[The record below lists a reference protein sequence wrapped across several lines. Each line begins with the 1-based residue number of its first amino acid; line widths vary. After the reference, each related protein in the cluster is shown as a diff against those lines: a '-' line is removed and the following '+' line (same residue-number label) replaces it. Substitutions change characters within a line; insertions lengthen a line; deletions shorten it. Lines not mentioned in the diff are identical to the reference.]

1 LRWPYTPVKKKILLT
16 RKIHPFA
23 IRELRAEFSVRIHSG
38 GIPMPKDE
46 LISAIRDA
54 EGIICF
60 PYDTIDG
67 EVIDAAPKLRVI
79 STYSVGFDHIDV
91 EHAKRRRI
99 RVGYTPEV
107 LTDATAEMTMALML
121 DVLRR
126 ATEGDRIIRSGGWR
140 QIYGAYDYVG
150 VDVRGKTLGIL
161 GLGRIGEGVAK
172 RAAAFDMKIIYHN
185 RTRLSKSRE
194 SRLGARYVKFGDLV
208 AKSDVLSLHVPHTE
222 QTDRLIDLPLM
233 KKMRR
238 TAYLIN
244 TARGRIVNEGDLVR
258 ALERKII
265 AGAGLDVFESE
276 PIPGSHPLS
285 RLDNVVLAPHIGSS
299 TRETR
304 EKMAEIA
311 VKNLKRGIVGRK
323 PVYSVGC

>member
-1 LRWPYTPVKKKILLT
+1 MKKKILLT
-16 RKIHPFA
+16 RRLHSFA
-23 IRELRAEFSVRIHSG
+23 LQDLGQKFSVRIHSG
-38 GIPMPKDE
+38 KIPMPKKE
-46 LISAIRDA
+46 LIAKIRDV
-54 EGIICF
+54 EGVICF
-60 PYDTIDG
+60 PYDRIDR
-67 EVIDAAPKLRVI
+67 EVMDSAPSLKVI
-79 STYSVGFDHIDV
+79 STYSVGFDHIDIG
-91 EHAKRRRI
+91 HAKKRGI
-99 RVGYTPEV
+99 RVGYTPKV
-107 LTDATAEMTMALML
+107 LTDATAELTMALML

-150 VDVRGKTLGIL
+150 ADVRGKTLGIL
-161 GLGRIGEGVAK
+161 GMGRIGEGVAK

-185 RTRLSKSRE
+185 RTRLSKSKE
-194 SRLGARYVKFGDLV
+194 SRLRARYVKFWDLV

-222 QTDRLIDLPLM
+222 QTDRLVNMSLM

-244 TARGRIVNEGDLVR
+244 TARGRVVNEKDLVR
-258 ALERKII
+258 ALKQKII

-276 PIPGSHPLS
+276 PIPRNHPLS

-311 VKNLKRGIVGRK
+311 VKNLKRGIVGKR
-323 PVYSVGC
+323 PVYPVGR